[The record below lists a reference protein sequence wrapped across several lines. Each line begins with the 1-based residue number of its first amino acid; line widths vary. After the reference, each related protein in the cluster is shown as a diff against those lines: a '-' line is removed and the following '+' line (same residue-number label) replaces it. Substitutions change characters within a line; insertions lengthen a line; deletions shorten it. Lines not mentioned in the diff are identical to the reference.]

1 MSTTTIVQKQ
11 FIAND
16 GKVITVS
23 YDASNNVMVQL
34 KISFAGQDLPW
45 STVEDM
51 KDFMTNM
58 VNAINLVHSV
68 SGSGTGFVAATPG
81 VDSSVDPITD

>member
-1 MSTTTIVQKQ
+1 MSTTTIVQKR

-16 GKVITVS
+16 GKSILVS
-23 YDASNNVMVQL
+23 YDSSDLAKVEL
-34 KISFAGQDLPW
+34 KISVNGQDIPW

-68 SGSGTGFVAATPG
+68 SGAGVGYVAATAG
-81 VDSSVDPITD
+81 TDSTVDPITD

>member
-1 MSTTTIVQKQ
+1 MSTTTIVQKR

-16 GKVITVS
+16 GKSILVS
-23 YDASNNVMVQL
+23 YDSSDLAKVEL
-34 KISFAGQDLPW
+34 KISVNGQDIPW

-68 SGSGTGFVAATPG
+68 SGSGTGFVAATAG
-81 VDSSVDPITD
+81 TDSSVDPITD